1 MKKRLFILLFTL
13 IISSVFAQE
22 HIDNR
27 FSTPNEDNSLQPTE
41 YNRIFVIKPSI
52 SHKSSL
58 ELNYQYTIRIFDK
71 NTNKL
76 VVEFNNVVENWVGI
90 SGWNGRVVEGDY
102 AFITSD
108 YKQYIVKANRY
119 YIEVIND
126 DNNVSTSTSKQS
138 AEIDIETLK
147 KENVILKLILIVL
160 AVLVLVFVIINK
172 VLRAKSK
179 ALLNH
184 KQILKIQEDEK
195 AKISREIHDTIV
207 QDIRAIRLETDLITT
222 DDMEHKNRVIEDITK
237 CIIKMRNICYNLT
250 PAELVS
256 HEDGDSSQ
264 IELISIIDTLCQ
276 QFSVKTKI
284 VCSLQIDKNLEYP
297 SFSKEVSTNVVR
309 VFQEILTNIEK
320 HSYAT
325 KTTVLVRS
333 KEENNQKYLLIFVI
347 DDGIGCEIDEFKS
360 KKLKKHFG
368 IRNMQERM
376 HEIDGGIEFF
386 SAPDEGMKVVLTIKA

>member
-1 MKKRLFILLFTL
+1 MKKILSILLLSLSFL
-13 IISSVFAQE
+13 SVYAQE
-22 HIDNR
+22 QVDDR
-27 FSTPNEDNSLQPTE
+27 FFNGQDSNDLQTTE
-41 YNRIFVIKPSI
+41 YNRIFEIKPHI
-52 SHKSSL
+52 NKKNII
-58 ELNYQYTIRIFDK
+58 ENYDEYTLRVINKRDGTFVAEFD
-71 NTNKL
+71 
-76 VVEFNNVVENWVGI
+76 NVVDHWQGM
-90 SGWNGRVVEGDY
+90 SGWEGRVVAEDY
-102 AFITSD
+102 TFLTSD
-108 YKQYIVKANRY
+108 YKQYIVKASRY
-119 YIEVIND
+119 
-126 DNNVSTSTSKQS
+126 
-138 AEIDIETLK
+138 DIEIEMANSILPPK
-147 KENVILKLILIVL
+147 KETRDPLKTENLILKIVILVL
-160 AVLVLVFVIINK
+160 AVSFIITLIIILIFRNRNK
-172 VLRAKSK
+172 GLPTPE
-179 ALLNH
+179 
-184 KQILKIQEDEK
+184 QILKIQEEEK

-284 VCSLQIDKNLEYP
+284 VCSLQIEKNLEYP

-360 KKLKKHFG
+360 KKMKKHFG